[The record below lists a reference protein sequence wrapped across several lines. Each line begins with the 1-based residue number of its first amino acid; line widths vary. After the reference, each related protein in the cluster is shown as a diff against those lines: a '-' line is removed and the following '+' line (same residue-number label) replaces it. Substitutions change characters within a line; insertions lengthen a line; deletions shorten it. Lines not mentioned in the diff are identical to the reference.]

1 MEEDQISDYGSIES
15 NQLSPAAG
23 AWYGHYSM
31 DFAQAK
37 LRMVDEGVFS
47 LGSGERAEFLDKFR
61 MGSYLQI
68 QQINVDPRVFDTV
81 WSILEGREKRILMK
95 TIFFRQET
103 ISRHWKIQE

>member
-1 MEEDQISDYGSIES
+1 
-15 NQLSPAAG
+15 
-23 AWYGHYSM
+23 
-31 DFAQAK
+31 
-37 LRMVDEGVFS
+37 MVDEGVFS

-81 WSILEGREKRILMK
+81 WSIRRKRK
-95 TIFFRQET
+95 DTDETIFFRQET